1 MFPTGFFFY
10 VNEEKHEEE
19 EEEQVVVL
27 RRWDEGQECL
37 VEVRSDDDEEEE
49 YDVHV
54 SRARADPK
62 LLNRMLR
69 YKPEWRE
76 TWAEM
81 SRHITRDT
89 IERVSPLSK
98 CISVLGEPDAVGG
111 KPSEGE
117 RRLEEQL
124 REGRGRSVASSASM
138 SAASAASTSTS
149 ASSSASSSKCFYL
162 EIPRKLRAQGLRG
175 RDLTAIHMDKTALL
189 EDLVERK
196 LGGRY
201 EELLGEL
208 QFSFVSF
215 LMCQSMAGF
224 MQWKQILALVFSC
237 EEAPLVDRTDFY
249 VELLRT
255 LRSQLRV
262 ALGGEVMQDDGGILR
277 DILQEENFL
286 FSKCNLGTFLEI
298 TREADSIDVALARE
312 VDALVGVATRYNL
325 LVGGGVGRGGGGGG
339 GGRQGES
346 TTFGWEEEG
355 EEDDEYM
362 PVVVDL

>member
-1 MFPTGFFFY
+1 
-10 VNEEKHEEE
+10 
-19 EEEQVVVL
+19 
-27 RRWDEGQECL
+27 
-37 VEVRSDDDEEEE
+37 
-49 YDVHV
+49 
-54 SRARADPK
+54 
-62 LLNRMLR
+62 
-69 YKPEWRE
+69 
-76 TWAEM
+76 M
-81 SRHITRDT
+81 ST
-89 IERVSPLSK
+89 
-98 CISVLGEPDAVGG
+98 
-111 KPSEGE
+111 
-117 RRLEEQL
+117 
-124 REGRGRSVASSASM
+124 
-138 SAASAASTSTS
+138 ASAASTS

-312 VDALVGVATRYNL
+312 VDALVGVVTRYNL
-325 LVGGGVGRGGGGGG
+325 LLGGGVGRGGGGGG